1 VQAWDAYASL
11 ERGTAKRSS
20 AMRTVR
26 EIVQV
31 LVVALLLFAGT
42 RTIVQGR
49 EIRGPSMLPTYHTGQ
64 RLFVTRYL
72 FDDPSRGDVVVFHPS
87 MPDSDDY
94 IKRVIGVPGDH
105 VLVRGGQVYVNGELV
120 NETHIA
126 EGTQTMCSGRWCDV
140 VLGPDEYYV
149 MGDNRANSSDS
160 RLWGPIDEGQI
171 VGRAWLLYYPFT
183 DFGWA
188 P

>member
-1 VQAWDAYASL
+1 VQAWDAYTAS
-11 ERGTAKRSS
+11 ERGPAKRGS
-20 AMRTVR
+20 AMRTLR
-26 EIVQV
+26 EVVQV

-87 MPDSDDY
+87 MPASDDY

-105 VLVRGGQVYVNGELV
+105 VLVRGGQVYVNGALV
-120 NETHIA
+120 DETHLA
-126 EGTQTMCSGRWCDV
+126 EGMQTACSGRWCDV

-160 RLWGPIDEGQI
+160 RLWGPIEKGQI
-171 VGRAWLLYYPFT
+171 VGKAWLLYYPFT